1 MLRVVVVQNALGPI
15 ESLLPVF
22 ARAGFAPPTLR
33 DSLAQV
39 VDEVRKGDVALV
51 ALPVQLLQGHGRFEL
66 ETMLHNAP
74 SLATIGTAPF
84 ADADAILVGM
94 RAGIGE
100 FLVSPPSPTDLEQAL
115 MHLRRKWG
123 ESTMRGSLT
132 AVYAPKGGVGAT
144 TIAVNTSYALAAR
157 RPDARVVL
165 VDLNVGLGDIDTHL
179 NLPNAYN
186 IGDLVRRLDQADP
199 DLLHAIVTPCGDGLF
214 ALPACDDLEVADL
227 VQAEAVNR
235 VLSVCRST
243 FQHTVVD
250 CEHAFG
256 PRTVAALDA
265 AEQIILVLQSN
276 VAAIRAAKRSLALFR
291 QLDYPT
297 EKIKVVL
304 NREGPGDV
312 LSHTDISKSLGV
324 PISLR
329 LPNAF
334 QLANEAQTRGIPI
347 LKANPTATLSQAF
360 NILATRVVG
369 EVAVVEPSETPEV
382 KRRSLFGLRRK

>member
-1 MLRVVVVQNALGPI
+1 
-15 ESLLPVF
+15 
-22 ARAGFAPPTLR
+22 
-33 DSLAQV
+33 
-39 VDEVRKGDVALV
+39 
-51 ALPVQLLQGHGRFEL
+51 
-66 ETMLHNAP
+66 
-74 SLATIGTAPF
+74 
-84 ADADAILVGM
+84 M

-123 ESTMRGSLT
+123 VSTTRGSLT

-165 VDLNVGLGDIDTHL
+165 VDLNMGLGDIDTHL
-179 NLPNAYN
+179 NLPHTYD
-186 IGDLVRRLDQADP
+186 IGDLVRKLDQADA
-199 DLLHAIVTPCGDGLF
+199 DLLHAIVTPFGDGLF
-214 ALPACDDLEVADL
+214 ALPACDNLEVADL
-227 VQAEAVNR
+227 VQAEAVSR

-265 AEQIILVLQSN
+265 AEQIIMVLQSN

-297 EKIKVVL
+297 EKIKLVL

-312 LSHTDISKSLGV
+312 LSHADISKSLGV

-369 EVAVVEPSETPEV
+369 EVAVVEPSDTPEV
-382 KRRSLFGLRRK
+382 KRRGLFGLRRK